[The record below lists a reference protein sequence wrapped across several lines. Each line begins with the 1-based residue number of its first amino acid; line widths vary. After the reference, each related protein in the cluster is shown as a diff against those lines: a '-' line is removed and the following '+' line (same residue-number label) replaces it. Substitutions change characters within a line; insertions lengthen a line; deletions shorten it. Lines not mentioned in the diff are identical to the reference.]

1 MLHVIAWHPVWRK
14 ALGVQIRD
22 HKVHMPTVTMVGQ
35 LQGAQSLH
43 GQRMQ
48 QVGKVHRDDL

>member
-35 LQGAQSLH
+35 QQGAQSLH